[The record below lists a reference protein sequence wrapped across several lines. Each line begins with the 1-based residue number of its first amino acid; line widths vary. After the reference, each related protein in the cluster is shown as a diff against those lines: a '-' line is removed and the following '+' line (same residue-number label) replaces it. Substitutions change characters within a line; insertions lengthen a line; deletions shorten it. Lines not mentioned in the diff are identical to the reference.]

1 MKNVF
6 ARKALA
12 AVMLTSAL
20 LATAAPAGLCQ
31 ARAALMRDPK
41 TGHVELKALTSK
53 DLKEAITHAVASG
66 DMPADDGKQLIDK
79 ITDIET
85 LMDQFDFIRDQ
96 QRRLIGSYGS
106 IFH

>member
-1 MKNVF
+1 MNSMSMRRAF
-6 ARKALA
+6 AAVTLA
-12 AVMLTSAL
+12 ASLIVLS
-20 LATAAPAGLCQ
+20 APAGMCQ
-31 ARAALMRDPK
+31 RAAMVKDPK
-41 TGHVELKALTSK
+41 TGHIELKALTSK

-66 DMPADDGKQLIDK
+66 DLQAQDGKALIEK

-106 IFH
+106 VIH